1 MKIAKRFAAGLLAAA
16 LTVTMAIPAFA
27 EVKNTTGWS
36 LNGTYEVNGEGA
48 TAPKEDITFTV
59 TRKSW
64 PSAVTE
70 ESVPIPTITGGEIG
84 GISETKSDY
93 TYTVG
98 NLDKYTRV
106 GDYVYTVTQNVTGTP
121 QAGVD
126 HQDTF
131 YMKVQVYGVLSEGN
145 FLTDDMQ
152 VSVVFS
158 EDETNFNKNQ
168 DDSYGPKL
176 ANITNSYT
184 AGGLTVTKKVSGYG
198 GDREQ
203 EFAFTVTFTNPDDT
217 KAFANAIKVS
227 GDSGDSVEQDGD
239 TYTFKLKHGQS
250 VSFTNVP
257 KGIAYTVTETPADEY
272 TTKIYN
278 SSTFTVLNR
287 GEEIGEKGTVS
298 GTIAGS
304 DVQGVTYVNSRD
316 FTPDTGVILDN
327 APYIVMIGIVAVV
340 AIVLIVKKK
349 KRDDSE

>member
-27 EVKNTTGWS
+27 AVTNTTVWS
-36 LNGTYEVNGEGA
+36 LKGTYEVTGEGA
-48 TAPKEDITFTV
+48 TAPKENITFTV
-59 TRKSW
+59 TPKSW
-64 PSAVTE
+64 PGAVRE

-84 GISETKSDY
+84 DISETKSDY

-131 YMKVQVYGVLSEGN
+131 YMKVQVYGVLDDGN

-158 EDETNFNKNQ
+158 EDATNFNKNQ

-176 ANITNSYT
+176 ANITNTYT
-184 AGGLTVTKKVSGYG
+184 AGGLTVTKKVAGYG

-203 EFAFTVTFTNPDDT
+203 EFAFTVTFTNTDST
-217 KAFANAIKVS
+217 KAFDNAIKVS
-227 GDSGDSVEQDGD
+227 GDSSDSVEQEGN
-239 TYTFKLKHGQS
+239 TYTFTLKHGQS

-287 GEEIGEKGTVS
+287 GDEIGEKGSVS
-298 GTIAGS
+298 GTIAGG
-304 DVQGVTYVNSRD
+304 DAQGVTYVNSRD

-349 KRDDSE
+349 KRDEE